1 MQKKHILKVLSL
13 LAAVCITAGCN
24 GSTMAET
31 TTVATNPLKITTTT
45 TAEFTEEIG
54 VTEQT
59 IEPIPEGW
67 SVEKIAALIEIDG
80 NPLKF
85 PCTLEEFES
94 LSEKIT
100 LGEPDEYFNYCD
112 IYYDDVNIGT
122 FALNRD
128 SGYCDYIQF
137 DINNFYTT
145 SIVEIITFLDFQI
158 NDISNIGNFLDDN
171 FDYTRTYTDEY
182 GTTLRSYEY
191 SDGEQCFVLK
201 IVFTEKNIE
210 SLTFLLTKMEGN

>member
-1 MQKKHILKVLSL
+1 MRNKNILKVLSL
-13 LAAVCITAGCN
+13 LAAICITAGCN
-24 GSTMAET
+24 GSVASET
-31 TTVATNPLKITTTT
+31 TTTT
-45 TAEFTEEIG
+45 TAAQITTAMTTEE
-54 VTEQT
+54 VMEETDVSEET
-59 IEPIPEGW
+59 ISPMPEGW
-67 SVEKIAALIEIDG
+67 SVEKIASLIEIDG

-85 PCTLEEFES
+85 PCTPEEFES

-145 SIVEIITFLDFQI
+145 SIVEMITFLDFQI

-182 GTTLRSYEY
+182 GTTLRSYEH
-191 SDGEQCFVLK
+191 SDEEQCFVLK

-210 SLTFLLTKMEGN
+210 SLTFLLTEMEGN

>member
-1 MQKKHILKVLSL
+1 MRNKNILKVLSL

-45 TAEFTEEIG
+45 TAEFTEETG

-85 PCTLEEFES
+85 PCTPEEFES

-122 FALNRD
+122 FALSQDNK
-128 SGYCDYIQF
+128 YCNAIHF
-137 DINNFYTT
+137 DINNFYNTN
-145 SIVEIITFLDFQI
+145 IVNLITI
-158 NDISNIGNFLDDN
+158 NYCKIDDARNINLYLDDN
-171 FDYTRTYTDEY
+171 FKHNNISNSDNGFCFKNYLWDIDEQSFS
-182 GTTLRSYEY
+182 LSLVF
-191 SDGEQCFVLK
+191 DGD
-201 IVFTEKNIE
+201 
-210 SLTFLLTKMEGN
+210 KMESIALVLN